1 MYDCVSWSVNYHYA
15 GSRFDNESLNVLDCS
30 MILIPQKQLGDEYLS
45 KSNFDVAQNLK
56 LYILRSQPKPEY
68 LYL

>member
-45 KSNFDVAQNLK
+45 LSNFDVAKNLK
-56 LYILRSQPKPEY
+56 YIYVEEST
-68 LYL
+68 